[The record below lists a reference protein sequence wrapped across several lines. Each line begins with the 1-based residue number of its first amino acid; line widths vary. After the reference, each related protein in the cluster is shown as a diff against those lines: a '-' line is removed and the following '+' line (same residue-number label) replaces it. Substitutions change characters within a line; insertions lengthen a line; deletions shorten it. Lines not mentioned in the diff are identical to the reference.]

1 MHAFTVAAALVSI
14 VSLSAA
20 APTIEKRQDVD
31 IEAGQVTICTG
42 ANNSGDCYTKTYKS
56 NECNILPA
64 PYYQNVLTFAPGHQI
79 LCRVTKY
86 ESPTLSGLIFH
97 ALTMLLN
104 QVAKFLHHSRRSL
117 HPVSRLHPVRQLQ
130 RHRLQH
136 YDVVPLPEVHKLP
149 LGISFFDFASSFLF
163 A

>member
-31 IEAGQVTICTG
+31 IEAGQVIICTG

-64 PYYQNVLTFAPGHQI
+64 PYYQNVLTFAPGRQI
-79 LCRVTKY
+79 LCRVTNSQNSCTTHGDLFIQY
-86 ESPTLSGLIFH
+86 PGSTQFD
-97 ALTMLLN
+97 N
-104 QVAKFLHHSRRSL
+104 
-117 HPVSRLHPVRQLQ
+117 
-130 RHRLQH
+130 
-136 YDVVPLPEVHKLP
+136 YN
-149 LGISFFDFASSFLF
+149 GIDYSNMTSFLCQKCTNCP
-163 A
+163 